1 MSSLQLLVS
10 VPLRMMK
17 LWAFTGMIMQVPYAV
32 FVSKFL
38 SGNYG
43 NIAVWIS
50 LILGQPVAILMYYHD
65 YFVTH
70 YEGTLFP
77 YDCIFISRLF
87 NYIVEKVPCGAKNSH
102 RRKHCIHFSDYH
114 PSVKCP

>member
-1 MSSLQLLVS
+1 MFLFSLQLLVS
-10 VPLRMMK
+10 VPLGMMK
-17 LWAFTGMIMQVPYAV
+17 IWAFTGMIMQVPYAV

-70 YEGTLFP
+70 YEGK
-77 YDCIFISRLF
+77 S
-87 NYIVEKVPCGAKNSH
+87 N
-102 RRKHCIHFSDYH
+102 
-114 PSVKCP
+114 

>member
-1 MSSLQLLVS
+1 MFLFSLQLLVS
-10 VPLRMMK
+10 VPLGMMK
-17 LWAFTGMIMQVPYAV
+17 IWAFTGMIMQVPYAV

-70 YEGTLFP
+70 YEGK
-77 YDCIFISRLF
+77 S
-87 NYIVEKVPCGAKNSH
+87 NYNSH
-102 RRKHCIHFSDYH
+102 FKAVLIGRSN
-114 PSVKCP
+114 

>member
-1 MSSLQLLVS
+1 
-10 VPLRMMK
+10 MMK
-17 LWAFTGMIMQVPYAV
+17 LWAFTGMLMQVPYAV

-50 LILGQPVAILMYYHD
+50 LILGQPFAILMYYHD

-70 YEGTLFP
+70 YEGMFYDTLMFLSNAIVSP
-77 YDCIFISRLF
+77 VHASASFNKMDCNGLSSPL
-87 NYIVEKVPCGAKNSH
+87 YIP
-102 RRKHCIHFSDYH
+102 IHFLKLQTIDAFPISA
-114 PSVKCP
+114 KKQ